1 VFKRFLAATK
11 LAAEIGGEVLL
22 DTETY
27 VAATASRRQ

>member
-11 LAAEIGGEVLL
+11 LAAEIGG